1 MRDFLKN
8 QFQNVFLWAPFLM
21 AFGAALYF
29 GLDFEPWVPCAPL
42 AAAVMLV
49 PCLLRRTPNPVRAP
63 CLFVFGFLYAA
74 AFTQI
79 FATPQISRN
88 MRDIEISG
96 RVHAIDFGPEKSR
109 IYVDAENLN
118 PNSAGKMIVRLSVEN
133 DAPEISVGDRVHAHG
148 ALFRP
153 AGAYAPGTFDFARW
167 AYFNGLTAT
176 GYASD
181 IEITSNANAGTLATL
196 RSYLHKSVDS
206 FLADGL
212 VLGYRQSVPEA
223 DAETWIA
230 SGIGHVWSISGFH
243 MTLVSGWLF
252 AIFYLIFRCIPF
264 ITRRVP
270 ARIPAMILALGG
282 LVLYLFLSGT
292 NIATVRAFI
301 MTALVFAAV
310 ILGRDAISMR
320 NICMAFL
327 AVFLLNPHYVMQAGF
342 QLSFSAVFGLVW
354 FWGTVK
360 PKMPGNK
367 ILKVIYSAVAT
378 SLVATIFT
386 LPFVAVHFY
395 AMPVYG
401 LLGNLV
407 LLPIF
412 SFVIM
417 PLVMLGIVF
426 SLIGIR
432 LPIDIAHTAYDLTLM
447 LANKI
452 AGLPF
457 ASLQMPHIS
466 NMALMIIIIGFVCLI
481 LVRWGRLRT
490 NILIFCAFEF
500 LGLVIIGLTPRPVF
514 FASPDH
520 ELVAFR
526 DGDKLEFN
534 KSRASNHFFAF
545 DTWKQIS
552 RIGADTPNIRRKHN
566 KGLYIFQTKNFRL
579 AYIQKFVP
587 LQKNISKLCRDDRI
601 DYIVSYFDVRS
612 AHCDGKILRGGVL
625 VYPSGRVRHIP
636 HLRPWHNP
644 RR

>member
-8 QFQNVFLWAPFLM
+8 QFENIFLWAPFLM

-29 GLDFEPWVPCAPL
+29 GLDVEPMLPFAPL
-42 AAAVMLV
+42 LALVILV
-49 PCLLRRTPNPVRAP
+49 PCLLRRTPNTLRAV

-74 AFTQI
+74 AFTKI
-79 FATPQISRN
+79 FATPQIFRT

-109 IYVDAENLN
+109 IYIDAENLN
-118 PNSAGKMIVRLSVEN
+118 PNPVGKMIVRLSVSN
-133 DAPEISVGDRVHAHG
+133 DAPEISVGDTIRANG
-148 ALFRP
+148 SLFRP

-181 IEITSNANAGTLATL
+181 IEITSNANAGTLTTM
-196 RSYLHKSVDS
+196 RSYLHKLVDS

-212 VLGYRQSVPEA
+212 VFGYKQSVPES
-223 DAETWIA
+223 DSDIWIA

-252 AIFYLIFRCIPF
+252 AIFYLILRCIPF

-292 NIATVRAFI
+292 NIATIRAFI
-301 MTALVFAAV
+301 MTALVFAAF
-310 ILGRDAISMR
+310 ILGRNAISMR

-327 AVFLLNPHYVMQAGF
+327 AVFLLNPHCVMQAGF

-354 FWGTVK
+354 FWGTIK
-360 PKMPGNK
+360 PKMPENK
-367 ILKVIYSAVAT
+367 ILKIIYSAVAT

-395 AMPVYG
+395 AMPLYG

-417 PLVMLGIVF
+417 PLVMIGIV
-426 SLIGIR
+426 LATIGIR
-432 LPIDIAHTAYDLTLM
+432 FPIDIAHTAYDLTLI

-452 AGLPF
+452 AELPF

-466 NMALMIIIIGFVCLI
+466 NTAMIIIIIGFVCLI
-481 LVRWGRLRT
+481 LVRANRIRT
-490 NILIFCAFEF
+490 NIAIFCAFEMI
-500 LGLVIIGLTPRPVF
+500 GLIFIALTPRPVF

-520 ELVAFR
+520 KLVAFR
-526 DGDKLEFN
+526 DDNKLEFN

-552 RIGADTPNIRRKHN
+552 GVTTDTPNVRRKHN
-566 KGLYIFQTKNFRL
+566 KGLYVFHTKNFSL

-587 LQKNISKLCRDDRI
+587 LHKNISKLCQDDRI
-601 DYIVSYFDVRS
+601 NYIVSYFDVRS
-612 AHCDGKILRGGVL
+612 PQCDNKILRGGVL
-625 VYPSGRVRHIP
+625 VYPSGYVKQIM

-644 RR
+644 RQ